1 MRKTAFAL
9 TCAVAAVVASGALAQ
24 DARPGIGNGQSCK
37 KSPPGSGE
45 QLCIDD
51 GTEASRG
58 RLQPRTTGSAGDA
71 ALAPAPPVY
80 APRVYSEPV
89 PQASIP
95 SSAPVAS
102 VTQDTT
108 ATWDTHEV
116 VASQPV
122 PDTAANRARYGQPL
136 SNGGRQTAARG
147 N

>member
-9 TCAVAAVVASGALAQ
+9 TCAVAAIVASAASAQ
-24 DARPGIGNGQSCK
+24 DPRPGIGNGQSCK

-58 RLQPRTTGSAGDA
+58 RLQPRTTGSAGEA
-71 ALAPAPPVY
+71 QLAPAPPVY
-80 APRVYSEPV
+80 SPRVYTEPA

-95 SSAPVAS
+95 SSAPASSVTSDTNEIVAS
-102 VTQDTT
+102 
-108 ATWDTHEV
+108 A
-116 VASQPV
+116 PV
-122 PDTAANRARYGQPL
+122 PDTQANRARYQPL
-136 SNGGRQTAARG
+136 SNGGRRTAAAG

>member
-9 TCAVAAVVASGALAQ
+9 TCAVAAMVASGALAQ
-24 DARPGIGNGQSCK
+24 DPRPGIGNGQSCK
-37 KSPPGSGE
+37 KAPPGSGE

-51 GTEASRG
+51 GTDASRG
-58 RLQPRTTGSAGDA
+58 RLQPRTTGSAGEA

-80 APRVYSEPV
+80 SPRVYTEPA

-95 SSAPVAS
+95 ESAPAS
-102 VTQDTT
+102 ATTDTS
-108 ATWDTHEV
+108 AWDTHEV
-116 VASQPV
+116 IASQPV